1 MIKREIQK
9 YIEDKLFR
17 EKLIIITGARQVG
30 KTTLIKMMGQIYS
43 DKQLYLNCDEPDI
56 RLMLHEATST
66 KLKDIVG
73 NKKLVFIDEAQR
85 VKNIGLT
92 LKLFVDQLP
101 QCQVVATGSSELELS
116 NEISEPLTGRKY
128 EFSLFPL
135 SIGELSNEVGWIEES
150 RLINERIIFG
160 MYPEI
165 ALKPDERKLLLR
177 SLSSS
182 YLFKDVLSYQ
192 DIRKPEIL
200 EKLLIALASQ
210 IGNEVSFNELS
221 NTLDIDKETV
231 AKYISLLEKTFV
243 IFKLPPFSRNL
254 RSEISKKKK
263 IYFYDTGIRNAII
276 SNFNPLELRQD
287 AGALWENFLISE
299 RLKLNSNRGRIVRS
313 YFWRTQ
319 QQQEIDYIEEVDDRI
334 IAFEFKLS
342 KQKRVKIPKPFLTAY
357 PESKADIIDKENYLN
372 FLEVERS

>member
-9 YIEDKLFR
+9 QIESTLFR

-30 KTTLIKMMGQIYS
+30 KTTLIKMMGQKYS
-43 DKQLYLNCDEPDI
+43 DEHLYLNCDEPDI
-56 RLMLHEATST
+56 RLILHDATST

-101 QCQVVATGSSELELS
+101 QCQVVATGSSALELS

-128 EFSLFPL
+128 DFNLFPL
-135 SIGELSNEVGWIEES
+135 SIRELSNEFGWMKES
-150 RLINERIIFG
+150 RLIDERIIFG

-165 ALKPDERKLLLR
+165 TLKPDERKILLQ
-177 SLSSS
+177 SLTSS

-192 DIRKPEIL
+192 DIRKPEVL

-210 IGNEVSFNELS
+210 IGNEVSYNELS
-221 NTLDIDKETV
+221 NTLDIDKDTI
-231 AKYISLLEKTFV
+231 AKYISLLEKAFV

-263 IYFYDTGIRNAII
+263 IYFCDTGVRNALVA
-276 SNFNPLELRQD
+276 NFNPLELRQD
-287 AGALWENFLISE
+287 AGALWENFVISE
-299 RLKLNSNRGRIVRS
+299 RLKLNSNKGSMVRS

-319 QQQEIDYIEEVDDRI
+319 QQQEIDYLEDADNRI
-334 IAFEFKLS
+334 YAVEIKLAR
-342 KQKRVKIPKPFLTAY
+342 QKIKIPKPFLSAY
-357 PESKADIIDKENYLN
+357 PGSKTEIINKENYLD
-372 FLEVERS
+372 FLEVKEV